1 MVPRVGVCKA
11 EGKVHSVMSLINIA
25 HPSCWIRGCHYFL
38 PLDVCECV
46 GLLHS
51 APLMFSESPEG
62 KSPFQKLLMVSVVA
76 VCYCQ
81 VWSFCWSQFDAAC
94 SFVTR
99 RLNFTGFWINKAS
112 QMKNAGLQQEQEQWQ
127 RRGPSP
133 SPSSY
138 APCHS
143 ICISAWVPFGVS
155 ACVSLCVGGLCFV
168 CAAVLTVR
176 CLGRWVSEDHSKEAD
191 LKTRQCVHKSL
202 SNSQS
207 ILILL
212 RIFFF

>member
-1 MVPRVGVCKA
+1 
-11 EGKVHSVMSLINIA
+11 
-25 HPSCWIRGCHYFL
+25 
-38 PLDVCECV
+38 
-46 GLLHS
+46 
-51 APLMFSESPEG
+51 
-62 KSPFQKLLMVSVVA
+62 
-76 VCYCQ
+76 
-81 VWSFCWSQFDAAC
+81 
-94 SFVTR
+94 
-99 RLNFTGFWINKAS
+99 
-112 QMKNAGLQQEQEQWQ
+112 MKNAGLQQEQEQWQ

-212 RIFFF
+212 RIFFLTAKPHPCVTTLWSIWNGWAGCVGITAFFQSCEIMMDSISFQFMQLKDGD